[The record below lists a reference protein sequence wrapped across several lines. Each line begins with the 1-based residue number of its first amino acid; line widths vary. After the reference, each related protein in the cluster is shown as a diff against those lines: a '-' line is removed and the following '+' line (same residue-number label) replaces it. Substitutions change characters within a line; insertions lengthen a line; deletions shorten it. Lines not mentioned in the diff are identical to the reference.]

1 MENDKLFNAPHNP
14 KGRKVKTLALSFII
28 WGRPVF
34 AFALLSLLASCA
46 APEPGHFHEIKSL
59 TAEEHLLLAST
70 YEEKGEFEPALGHYK
85 EAFKKGQR
93 DAAAYFRAGNLSLKT
108 KQPEYAAYFY
118 QMAIKLDPSN
128 SAFHNNLGWAYMEA
142 GRLDEAEAS
151 VAEAMKKDPQRQY
164 IYLDTLAVLQMK
176 KGFLKDAEKT
186 LLDAASMAPASDK
199 AGLIEIYSHLSD
211 LYAKTK
217 DSAKMNEAEE
227 KIKGLK

>member
-1 MENDKLFNAPHNP
+1 MENYKLFNAPHNP
-14 KGRKVKTLALSFII
+14 KGRKVKTLALSFLM

-34 AFALLSLLASCA
+34 ALALLSLFASCA

-128 SAFHNNLGWAYMEA
+128 SAFTITSAAIWRR
-142 GRLDEAEAS
+142 RLDEAEAS
-151 VAEAMKKDPQRQY
+151 VAEAMKKTPEQY
-164 IYLDTLAVLQMK
+164 IYLDTLAVLR
-176 KGFLKDAEKT
+176 
-186 LLDAASMAPASDK
+186 
-199 AGLIEIYSHLSD
+199 
-211 LYAKTK
+211 
-217 DSAKMNEAEE
+217 
-227 KIKGLK
+227 